1 MSSSNQNFLIKGH
14 TQKQVNAP
22 VKDENIQKLE
32 TIYNEIIDSFATCPV
47 TGKNKVLS
55 PDTFYRR
62 LVSWMALAMVQCAI
76 EKMESNPEH
85 DFGIDIED
93 LCRLPDDIK
102 GLHTI
107 SDILQFIDSLDERA
121 RNCDGKPFGDWSVR
135 DIVGIIRRENLDSCY
150 EELLNHVVNTPVPNK
165 K

>member
-22 VKDENIQKLE
+22 MKDENIQKLE
-32 TIYNEIIDSFATCPV
+32 TIYNEIIDTFAACPV
-47 TGKNKVLS
+47 KGKNKVLS
-55 PDTFYRR
+55 PNTFYRR
-62 LVSWMALAMVQCAI
+62 LASWMALAMVQRAI

-93 LCRLPDDIK
+93 LCRLPDE
-102 GLHTI
+102 LHTF
-107 SDILQFIDSLDERA
+107 SDILQLIDSLYERA
-121 RNCDGKPFGDWSVR
+121 RNYDGKPFGNWSVR
-135 DIVGIIRRENLDSCY
+135 DIVGTIHSESFDCYY
-150 EELLNHVVNTPVPNK
+150 EELLNHVVDTPVPNK